1 MKSLLALLVLG
12 AVLPV
17 PALAQP
23 APVWGGHYNMGSFAA
38 GGGSAQIGHVSLSCA
53 GDSLDDAGAVFLQLE
68 PAAGIEPFVDAPPE
82 LDFVIDGAVFT
93 LPVTA
98 EEGRIFFYRTE
109 PGDSAMAAALIDALR
124 RGQTLSVSAPE
135 LTIAEIPLRGSFAAL
150 TYVAQCVAE
159 NG

>member
-1 MKSLLALLVLG
+1 MKSLPALLVLG

-38 GGGSAQIGHVSLSCA
+38 GGGSAEMGHLSLSCA

-68 PAAGIEPFVDAPPE
+68 PAAGIEPFVNAPPE
-82 LDFVIDGAVFT
+82 LDFVIDGEVFT

-98 EEGRIFFYRTE
+98 EEGRIFYYR
-109 PGDSAMAAALIDALR
+109 AAADDDGLASALIDALR
-124 RGQTLSVSAPE
+124 RGQALSVAAPE